1 MSTCRVAVI
10 AGDGIGREVI
20 PAGMAAIAAAVR
32 DTDFKLTFTEF
43 PWGCEFYQ
51 AHGRMLDPGGDVDAC
66 AVVRD
71 RQLRAG
77 RDEAALDAVVHRDGS
92 RAGGPDHQLRLG
104 VAPAWIATRPTGW

>member
-43 PWGCEFYQ
+43 PWGCEFYK
-51 AHGRMLDPGGDVDAC
+51 AHGRMLDDDGFERLAGFDAIYLGAIGAPGVPDGIS
-66 AVVRD
+66 
-71 RQLRAG
+71 
-77 RDEAALDAVVHRDGS
+77 AALILAIR
-92 RAGGPDHQLRLG
+92 
-104 VAPAWIATRPTGW
+104 